1 MADNR
6 NDMELDL
13 GKRPVFELN
22 IPADMEFVFGVDEV
36 FPYGEN
42 AILAGQV
49 FRGAIIPGAIVS
61 YGEIGP
67 KHVPV
72 ESFACYVS
80 NVQAPNE
87 EKQTM
92 EPVERVSKDSAMGGR
107 CALVV
112 TGREAKYFK
121 AGGVL
126 FARRMNQ

>member
-6 NDMELDL
+6 NDKELDL
-13 GKRPVFELN
+13 GKLPVFELR
-22 IPADMEFVFGVDEV
+22 IPADMEFVFGVDSV
-36 FPYGEN
+36 HPYGEHT
-42 AILAGQV
+42 ILAGQV
-49 FRGAIIPGAIVS
+49 FRGEIVPGAIVS

-72 ESFACYVS
+72 ESFACYIS
-80 NVQAPNE
+80 SVQAPNE

-112 TGREAKYFK
+112 TGREAKHFK
-121 AGGVL
+121 ECGIV
-126 FARRMNQ
+126 FARRMEM